1 MATDLF
7 QNHSAGLSSPGRLGT
22 KITKHDTNEISV
34 PRAFLVGTAGTAN
47 LIDVDGVTF
56 ANVPLQ
62 VGYNPI
68 RGIKIV
74 KTGGTADDIWPLY

>member
-1 MATDLF
+1 MPNAF
-7 QNHSAGLSSPGRLGT
+7 QYHSVGYDSPGRLVT
-22 KITKHDTNEISV
+22 KITKHDTNEIDV

-47 LIDVDGVTF
+47 LIDVSGVTF

-62 VGYNPI
+62 QGYNPI